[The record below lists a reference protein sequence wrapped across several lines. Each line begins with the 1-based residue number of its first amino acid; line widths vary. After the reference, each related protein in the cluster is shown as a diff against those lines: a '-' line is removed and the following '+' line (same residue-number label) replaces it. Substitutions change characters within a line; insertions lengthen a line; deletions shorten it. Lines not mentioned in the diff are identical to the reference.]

1 MLAAVLC
8 TVLWGSAYPVIKY
21 GYREI
26 EIATVADKLM
36 FAGARFV
43 LAGLMVFVFA
53 WCKNRR
59 VPTVPRDRVGGVLLY
74 GTCTIC
80 RAENTENAA
89 FIREQL
95 PFESVDLRPQLPE
108 ILQNEASAPEGWLQ
122 LLPGVHPSDG
132 FFVAKFRRQ
141 QG

>member
-1 MLAAVLC
+1 MVQDAREFVPAWEGKMDIVLADLPCSGLGVMGRKPEIRYLISPEQIDSLQC
-8 TVLWGSAYPVIKY
+8 LQ
-21 GYREI
+21 REI
-26 EIATVADKLM
+26 LQNVS
-36 FAGARFV
+36 RYV
-43 LAGLMVFVFA
+43 
-53 WCKNRR
+53 R
-59 VPTVPRDRVGGVLLY
+59 PGGVLLY
-74 GTCTIC
+74 STCTIC